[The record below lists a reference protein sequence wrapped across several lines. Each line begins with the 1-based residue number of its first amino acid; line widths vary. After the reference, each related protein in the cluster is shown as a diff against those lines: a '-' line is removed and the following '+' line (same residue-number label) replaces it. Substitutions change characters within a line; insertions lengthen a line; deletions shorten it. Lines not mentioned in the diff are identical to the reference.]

1 VPFRSSLNEEL
12 FRGNKMGEELLYK
25 ELSYEIVNAA
35 ICVWKE
41 LGFGFLEKVY
51 ENALMVELQKR
62 HIPCAQQKPI
72 KVHYDNQIVGDY
84 IADILIEEKILL
96 ELKSAKGI
104 DDSHIAQVLNYLKA
118 TGIRLGIILNFGP
131 EKMEFKRLIR

>member
-1 VPFRSSLNEEL
+1 
-12 FRGNKMGEELLYK
+12 MGEELLYK

-35 ICVWKE
+35 IYVWKE

-51 ENALMVELQKR
+51 ENALMIELQKH

-104 DDSHIAQVLNYLKA
+104 DDSHIAQVINYLKA

-131 EKMEFKRLIR
+131 EKMEFKRIIR

>member
-1 VPFRSSLNEEL
+1 
-12 FRGNKMGEELLYK
+12 MGEELLYK

-35 ICVWKE
+35 ICVWKV
-41 LGFGFLEKVY
+41 LGYGFLEKVY
-51 ENALMVELQKR
+51 ENALMIELQKR

-104 DDSHIAQVLNYLKA
+104 DDSPIAQVINYLKA
-118 TGIRLGIILNFGP
+118 TGISLGIILNFGP
-131 EKMEFKRLIR
+131 EKMEFKRIVR